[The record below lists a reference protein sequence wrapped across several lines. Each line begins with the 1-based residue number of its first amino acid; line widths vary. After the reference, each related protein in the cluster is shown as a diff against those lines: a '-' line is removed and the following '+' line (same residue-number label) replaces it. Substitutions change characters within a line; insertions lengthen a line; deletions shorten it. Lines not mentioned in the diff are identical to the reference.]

1 MMKKVIYGAVCI
13 VLAFIGVLLAVN
25 FLGPL
30 LVDQPKYIYY
40 GAIALIGII
49 MAALGV
55 LLAPRLGK
63 VFEKNTEKIVA
74 GFSAM
79 STAELISRII
89 GLITGLVIASLMSVF
104 FARIDIVGPYIAI
117 VFALL
122 LVYLGWRVGGKIG
135 TDGIHFRSREPHPA
149 APRPSSA
156 RRSRSAETA
165 EKKWQ
170 CPPKI
175 LDTSVIIDGRI
186 ADIYRTGFLEG
197 ELVIANFVLEE
208 LRHIADSSDNL
219 KRNRG
224 RSGLDTLNRLRE
236 QFSANITISEQ
247 DYPKLAEVDSKLL
260 RLAQEMNG
268 VVVTNDFNLNKVAR
282 LQGMTV
288 LNINE
293 LANAVK
299 PIVLPG
305 EEMSALVIKEGKEA
319 NQGVAY
325 LDDGTMIVVEN
336 GVRYVGM
343 QIFVIV
349 TSILQTAAGR
359 MIFARPKLD
368 KKGQVIEIKNEYHRQ

>member
-1 MMKKVIYGAVCI
+1 MMKKLVYGAVSI
-13 VLAFIGVLLAVN
+13 ILAFIGVLLAVKL
-25 FLGPL
+25 LGPL
-30 LVDQPKYIYY
+30 LIDKPKYIYY
-40 GAIALIGII
+40 GAIALIGLI
-49 MAALGV
+49 MAILGV
-55 LLAPRLGK
+55 IFAPHLGK
-63 VFEKNTEKIVA
+63 SFEKVTERIVA

-79 STAELISRII
+79 ATAEIISRII
-89 GLITGLVIASLMSVF
+89 GLITGLIIASLIGIF
-104 FARIDIVGPYIAI
+104 LAKIDIIGTYIAI
-117 VFALL
+117 IIALL
-122 LVYLGWRVGGKIG
+122 MAYLGWRVGGKVA
-135 TDGIHFRSREPHPA
+135 TDGLVPRNKEQHYQPSRKLRLEN
-149 APRPSSA
+149 
-156 RRSRSAETA
+156 T
-165 EKKWQ
+165 EKKWRI
-170 CPPKI
+170 PPKV

-224 RSGLDTLNRLRE
+224 RGGLDTLNRLRE
-236 QFSANITISEQ
+236 QFSSNIIITEQ
-247 DYPKLAEVDSKLL
+247 DYPKIAEVDSKLL
-260 RLAQEMNG
+260 RLAQDLNG
-268 VVVTNDFNLNKVAR
+268 VVVTNDFNLNKVAK
-282 LQGMTV
+282 LQGMKV

-336 GVRYVGM
+336 GARYVGM

-359 MIFARPKLD
+359 MVFARPKLD
-368 KKGQVIEIKNEYHRQ
+368 NKGQIIEINDEYNNHK

>member
-1 MMKKVIYGAVCI
+1 MMKKLVYGAVSI
-13 VLAFIGVLLAVN
+13 ILAFIGVLIAVKL
-25 FLGPL
+25 LGPL
-30 LVDQPKYIYY
+30 LIDKPKYIYY
-40 GAIALIGII
+40 GAIALIGLV
-49 MAALGV
+49 MAILGV
-55 LLAPRLGK
+55 ILAPHLGK
-63 VFEKNTEKIVA
+63 SFEKVTERIVA

-79 STAELISRII
+79 GTTEIISRII
-89 GLITGLVIASLMSVF
+89 GLITGLIIASLIGIF
-104 FARIDIVGPYIAI
+104 LAKIDIIGTYIAI
-117 VFALL
+117 IIALL
-122 LVYLGWRVGGKIG
+122 MAYLGWRVGGKVA
-135 TDGIHFRSREPHPA
+135 TDGLVPRNKEQHYQPSRKLRLEN
-149 APRPSSA
+149 
-156 RRSRSAETA
+156 TD
-165 EKKWQ
+165 KKWRI
-170 CPPKI
+170 PPKV

-224 RSGLDTLNRLRE
+224 RGGLDTLNRLRE
-236 QFSANITISEQ
+236 QFSSNIIITEQ
-247 DYPKLAEVDSKLL
+247 DYPKIAEVDSKLL
-260 RLAQEMNG
+260 RLAQDLNG
-268 VVVTNDFNLNKVAR
+268 VVVTNDFNLNKVAK
-282 LQGMTV
+282 LQGMKV

-336 GVRYVGM
+336 GARYVGM

-359 MIFARPKLD
+359 MVFARPKLD
-368 KKGQVIEIKNEYHRQ
+368 NKGQIIEINNEYNNHK

>member
-1 MMKKVIYGAVCI
+1 MMKKLVYGAVSI
-13 VLAFIGVLLAVN
+13 ILAFIGVLLAVKL
-25 FLGPL
+25 LGPL
-30 LVDQPKYIYY
+30 LIDQPKYIYY
-40 GAIALIGII
+40 GAIALIGLI
-49 MAALGV
+49 MAILGV
-55 LLAPRLGK
+55 IFAPHLGK
-63 VFEKNTEKIVA
+63 SFEKVTERIVA

-79 STAELISRII
+79 ATAEIISRII
-89 GLITGLVIASLMSVF
+89 GLITGLIIASLIGIF
-104 FARIDIVGPYIAI
+104 LARIDIIGTYIAI
-117 VFALL
+117 IIALL
-122 LVYLGWRVGGKIG
+122 MAYLGWRVGGKVA
-135 TDGIHFRSREPHPA
+135 TDGLV
-149 APRPSSA
+149 PRNKEQHYQPN
-156 RRSRSAETA
+156 RKLRLENTD
-165 EKKWQ
+165 KKWRI
-170 CPPKI
+170 PPKV

-224 RSGLDTLNRLRE
+224 RGGLDTLNRLRE
-236 QFSANITISEQ
+236 QFSSNIIITEQ
-247 DYPKLAEVDSKLL
+247 DYPKIAEVDSKLL
-260 RLAQEMNG
+260 RLAQDLNG
-268 VVVTNDFNLNKVAR
+268 VVVTNDFNLNKVAK
-282 LQGMTV
+282 LQGMKV

-299 PIVLPG
+299 PVVLPG

-336 GVRYVGM
+336 GARYVGM

-359 MIFARPKLD
+359 MVFARPKLD
-368 KKGQVIEIKNEYHRQ
+368 NKGQIIEINNEYNNHK

>member
-1 MMKKVIYGAVCI
+1 MKKLVYGAVSI
-13 VLAFIGVLLAVN
+13 ILAFIGVLIAVKL
-25 FLGPL
+25 LGPL
-30 LVDQPKYIYY
+30 LIDKPKYIYY
-40 GAIALIGII
+40 GAIALIGLV
-49 MAALGV
+49 MAILGV
-55 LLAPRLGK
+55 ILAPHLGK
-63 VFEKNTEKIVA
+63 SFEKVTERIVA

-79 STAELISRII
+79 GTTEIISRII
-89 GLITGLVIASLMSVF
+89 GLITGLIIASLIGIF
-104 FARIDIVGPYIAI
+104 LAKIDIIGTYIAI
-117 VFALL
+117 IIALL
-122 LVYLGWRVGGKIG
+122 MAYLGWRVGGKVA
-135 TDGIHFRSREPHPA
+135 TDGLVPRNKEQHYQPSRKLRLEN
-149 APRPSSA
+149 
-156 RRSRSAETA
+156 TD
-165 EKKWQ
+165 KKWRI
-170 CPPKI
+170 PPKV

-224 RSGLDTLNRLRE
+224 RGGLDTLNRLRE
-236 QFSANITISEQ
+236 QFSSNIIITEQ
-247 DYPKLAEVDSKLL
+247 DYPKIAEVDSKLL
-260 RLAQEMNG
+260 RLAQDLNG
-268 VVVTNDFNLNKVAR
+268 VVVTNDFNLNKVAK
-282 LQGMTV
+282 LQGMKV

-336 GVRYVGM
+336 GARYVGM

-359 MIFARPKLD
+359 MVFARPKLD
-368 KKGQVIEIKNEYHRQ
+368 NKGQIIEINNEYNNHK

>member
-1 MMKKVIYGAVCI
+1 MMKKLVYGAVSI
-13 VLAFIGVLLAVN
+13 ILAFIGVLIAVKL
-25 FLGPL
+25 LGPL
-30 LVDQPKYIYY
+30 LIDKPKYIYY
-40 GAIALIGII
+40 GAIALIGLI
-49 MAALGV
+49 MAILGV
-55 LLAPRLGK
+55 ILAPHLGK
-63 VFEKNTEKIVA
+63 SFEKVTERIVA

-79 STAELISRII
+79 GTTEIISRII
-89 GLITGLVIASLMSVF
+89 GLITGLIIASLIGIF
-104 FARIDIVGPYIAI
+104 LAKIDIIGTYIAI
-117 VFALL
+117 IIALL
-122 LVYLGWRVGGKIG
+122 MAYLGWRVGGKVA
-135 TDGIHFRSREPHPA
+135 TDGLVPRNKEQHYQPSRKLRLEN
-149 APRPSSA
+149 
-156 RRSRSAETA
+156 TD
-165 EKKWQ
+165 KKWRI
-170 CPPKI
+170 PPKV

-224 RSGLDTLNRLRE
+224 RGGLDTLNRLRE
-236 QFSANITISEQ
+236 QFSSNIIITEQ
-247 DYPKLAEVDSKLL
+247 DYPKIAEVDSKLL
-260 RLAQEMNG
+260 RLAQDLNG
-268 VVVTNDFNLNKVAR
+268 VVVTNDFNLNKVAK
-282 LQGMTV
+282 LQGMKV

-305 EEMSALVIKEGKEA
+305 EEMSALVIQEGKEA

-336 GVRYVGM
+336 GARYVGM

-359 MIFARPKLD
+359 MVFARPKLD
-368 KKGQVIEIKNEYHRQ
+368 NKGQIIEINNEYNNHK

>member
-1 MMKKVIYGAVCI
+1 MMKKLVYGAVSI
-13 VLAFIGVLLAVN
+13 ILAFIGVLLAVKL
-25 FLGPL
+25 LGPL
-30 LVDQPKYIYY
+30 LIDKPKYIYY
-40 GAIALIGII
+40 GAIALIGLI
-49 MAALGV
+49 MAILGV
-55 LLAPRLGK
+55 IFAPHLGK
-63 VFEKNTEKIVA
+63 SFEKVTERIVA

-79 STAELISRII
+79 ATAEIISRII
-89 GLITGLVIASLMSVF
+89 GLITGLIIASLIGIF
-104 FARIDIVGPYIAI
+104 LARIDIIGTYIAI
-117 VFALL
+117 IIALL
-122 LVYLGWRVGGKIG
+122 MAYLGWRVGGKVA
-135 TDGIHFRSREPHPA
+135 TDGLVPRNKEQHYQPSRKLRLEN
-149 APRPSSA
+149 
-156 RRSRSAETA
+156 T
-165 EKKWQ
+165 EKKWRI
-170 CPPKI
+170 PPKV

-224 RSGLDTLNRLRE
+224 RGGLDTLNRLRE
-236 QFSANITISEQ
+236 QFSSNIIITEQ
-247 DYPKLAEVDSKLL
+247 DYPKIAEVDSKLL
-260 RLAQEMNG
+260 RLAQDLNG
-268 VVVTNDFNLNKVAR
+268 VVVTNDFNLNKVAK
-282 LQGMTV
+282 LQGMKV

-336 GVRYVGM
+336 GARYVGM

-359 MIFARPKLD
+359 MVFARPKLD
-368 KKGQVIEIKNEYHRQ
+368 NKGQIIEINNEYNNHK

>member
-1 MMKKVIYGAVCI
+1 MMKKLVYGAVSI
-13 VLAFIGVLLAVN
+13 ILAFIGVLLAVKL
-25 FLGPL
+25 LGPL
-30 LVDQPKYIYY
+30 LIDKPKYIYY
-40 GAIALIGII
+40 GVIALIGLV
-49 MAALGV
+49 MAVLGV

-63 VFEKNTEKIVA
+63 AFEKTTEKIVT

-79 STAELISRII
+79 STAEIICRAI
-89 GLITGLVIASLMSVF
+89 GLITGLIIASLIGIAV
-104 FARIDIVGPYIAI
+104 ARIEIVGPYIAI
-117 VFALL
+117 IVALL
-122 LVYLGWRVGGKIG
+122 MAYLGWLVGGKVAS
-135 TDGIHFRSREPHPA
+135 DGLHTRSREPHYRVNKKTKPD
-149 APRPSSA
+149 
-156 RRSRSAETA
+156 TA
-165 EKKWQ
+165 DKKWTI
-170 CPPKI
+170 PPKV

-186 ADIYRTGFLEG
+186 ADIYRSGFLEG
-197 ELVIANFVLEE
+197 DLVIANFVLEE

-236 QFSANITISEQ
+236 QFSEHIIITEQ
-247 DYPKLAEVDSKLL
+247 DYPKIAEVDSKLL
-260 RLAQEMNG
+260 RLAQDLKG
-268 VVVTNDFNLNKVAR
+268 VVVTNDYNLNKVAR
-282 LQGMTV
+282 LQGMKV

-305 EEMSALVIKEGKEA
+305 EEMTALVIKEGKEA

-336 GVRYVGM
+336 GARFVGM

-359 MIFARPKLD
+359 MVFARPKMD
-368 KKGQVIEIKNEYHRQ
+368 SRGEVIEIKNETHNNK

>member
-1 MMKKVIYGAVCI
+1 MMKKLVYGAVSI
-13 VLAFIGVLLAVN
+13 ILAFIGVLIAVKL
-25 FLGPL
+25 LGPL
-30 LVDQPKYIYY
+30 LIDKPKYIYY
-40 GAIALIGII
+40 GAIALIGLV
-49 MAALGV
+49 MAILGV
-55 LLAPRLGK
+55 ILAPHLGK
-63 VFEKNTEKIVA
+63 SFEKVTERIVA

-79 STAELISRII
+79 GTTEIISRII
-89 GLITGLVIASLMSVF
+89 GLITGLIIASLIGIF
-104 FARIDIVGPYIAI
+104 LAKIDIIGTYIAI
-117 VFALL
+117 IIALL
-122 LVYLGWRVGGKIG
+122 MAYLGWRVGGKVA
-135 TDGIHFRSREPHPA
+135 TDGLVPRNKEQHYQPSRKLRLEN
-149 APRPSSA
+149 
-156 RRSRSAETA
+156 TD
-165 EKKWQ
+165 KKWRI
-170 CPPKI
+170 PPKV

-224 RSGLDTLNRLRE
+224 RGGLDTLNRLRE
-236 QFSANITISEQ
+236 QFSSNIIITEQ
-247 DYPKLAEVDSKLL
+247 DYPKIAEVDSKLL
-260 RLAQEMNG
+260 RLAQYLNG
-268 VVVTNDFNLNKVAR
+268 VVVTNDFNLNKVAK
-282 LQGMTV
+282 LQGMKV

-336 GVRYVGM
+336 GARYVGM

-359 MIFARPKLD
+359 MVFARPKLD
-368 KKGQVIEIKNEYHRQ
+368 NKGQIIEINNEYNNHK